1 MKDIEIRIGQ
11 PGNLATLE
19 TLYPAAFPDEDLLPL
34 VRALLAEPG
43 SLVLSLVASV
53 GQTLV
58 GHILLTLCGVQGCD
72 AKVAL
77 LGPLAVAPD
86 YQQAG
91 VGAALIQAGLREVET
106 YGVSRVLVLGDPAYY
121 SRFGFTPESEVVPP
135 YPLPDEWR
143 EAWQS
148 LPLGAATEQVAG
160 ELLVP
165 SAWREPALWAA

>member
-1 MKDIEIRIGQ
+1 MKDIAIRIGQ
-11 PGNLATLE
+11 RGNLATLE

-91 VGAALIQAGLREVET
+91 VGA
-106 YGVSRVLVLGDPAYY
+106 
-121 SRFGFTPESEVVPP
+121 
-135 YPLPDEWR
+135 
-143 EAWQS
+143 
-148 LPLGAATEQVAG
+148 
-160 ELLVP
+160 
-165 SAWREPALWAA
+165 